1 MLEGKLYFQFGNMSR
16 IGKQT
21 ITIPE
26 KTEVTVL
33 DNSVSVKGPLGTL
46 SKNFRPDI
54 SISIKDGEVMVN
66 PTNDTLLA
74 KALWGTY
81 ASHISNMIKGV
92 NKEYGK
98 KLVIE
103 GIGYR
108 SELEGNT
115 LVLSVGFSHKVKL
128 TIPEGLTLS
137 VEKNVISINGIDKE
151 LVGQFSAEIRSVKK
165 PEPYKGKG
173 IRYEDEVVRRK
184 QGKRAVT

>member
-1 MLEGKLYFQFGNMSR
+1 MSR

-21 ITIPE
+21 ILIPE

-33 DNSVSVKGPLGTL
+33 DNSVNVKGPLGSL
-46 SKNFRPDI
+46 SKKFRSEI
-54 SISIKDGEVMVN
+54 EVAVKDGEVTVN
-66 PTNDTLLA
+66 PTKDTLLA

-81 ASHISNMIKGV
+81 ASHIVNMIKGV
-92 NKEYGK
+92 NEEYEK
-98 KLVIE
+98 KLVVE

-108 SELEGNT
+108 AELEGNT

-128 TIPEGLTLS
+128 PIPEGLTLS
-137 VEKNVISINGIDKE
+137 IEKNVISIKGINKE
-151 LVGQFSAEIRSVKK
+151 LVGQFSAEIRSNKK